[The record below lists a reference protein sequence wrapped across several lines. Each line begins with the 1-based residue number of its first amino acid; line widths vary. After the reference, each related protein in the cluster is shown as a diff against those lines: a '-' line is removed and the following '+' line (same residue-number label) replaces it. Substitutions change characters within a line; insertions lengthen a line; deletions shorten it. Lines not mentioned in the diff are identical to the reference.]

1 MSVEEYLQTRDG
13 EKPLGVYALYNAHNA
28 VQYIGY
34 SRNMVLAVKVLSPKL
49 VTASIISCAM
59 MASNHTCCAQLAYT
73 QVAQHNVFL
82 SVLLQNH
89 LQRVGEAR
97 CAFVRAMVF
106 ANAAMASRTNLE
118 REMYSWI
125 DREGVIPS
133 GNGPEKD
140 LWDVSPL
147 ASTSC

>member
-1 MSVEEYLQTRDG
+1 M
-13 EKPLGVYALYNAHNA
+13 
-28 VQYIGY
+28 
-34 SRNMVLAVKVLSPKL
+34 
-49 VTASIISCAM
+49 
-59 MASNHTCCAQLAYT
+59 AQL
-73 QVAQHNVFL
+73 NVFL

-125 DREGVIPS
+125 DREGVIPP

-140 LWDVSPL
+140 LWDVSL
-147 ASTSC
+147 

>member
-1 MSVEEYLQTRDG
+1 MTIL
-13 EKPLGVYALYNAHNA
+13 H
-28 VQYIGY
+28 
-34 SRNMVLAVKVLSPKL
+34 
-49 VTASIISCAM
+49 
-59 MASNHTCCAQLAYT
+59 HTCCAPLALDVWLKT
-73 QVAQHNVFL
+73 LQCLLFVF
-82 SVLLQNH
+82 LQNH

-125 DREGVIPS
+125 DREGVIPP

-140 LWDVSPL
+140 LWDVSL
-147 ASTSC
+147 LHQ